1 MNICRI
7 CDVWMQDKMVEK
19 SVWDDGHKIGLSVV
33 SPVEQIAGLCKLK
46 SLETLQHVRC
56 RL

>member
-7 CDVWMQDKMVEK
+7 CDVWMQDKMVERR
-19 SVWDDGHKIGLSVV
+19 VWDDGHKIGLSVV
-33 SPVEQIAGLCKLK
+33 SLVEQIAGLCKLE
-46 SLETLQHVRC
+46 SLETLQYVRC